1 MKYRDA
7 PEMTKSLHVAM
18 QDLGLKQAF
27 IVYPGS
33 RSYRVA
39 DKVEV
44 VPLPV
49 LRERLQMERGR

>member
-1 MKYRDA
+1 MA
-7 PEMTKSLHVAM
+7 LHVAM

-39 DKVEV
+39 DKVEA

-49 LRERLQMERGR
+49 LRERLQTGRGR